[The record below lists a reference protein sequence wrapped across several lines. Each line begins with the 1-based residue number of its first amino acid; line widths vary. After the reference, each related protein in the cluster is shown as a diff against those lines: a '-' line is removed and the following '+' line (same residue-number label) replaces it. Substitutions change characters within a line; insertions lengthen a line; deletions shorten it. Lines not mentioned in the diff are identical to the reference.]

1 MITPEQCRAARE
13 LLRWKIKALSK
24 KSRTTVET
32 IVLFEESSPGSRRFT
47 ANKLQEALEAAGV
60 EFVGDDN
67 DTKMVRLCRVEHP

>member
-1 MITPEQCRAARE
+1 MITPEQCKAARE
-13 LLRWKIKALSK
+13 LLRWNIKALSK

>member
-13 LLRWKIKALSK
+13 LLRWNIKALSK